1 MAREER
7 RYRDR
12 EQELVKIDLTDY
24 LLDFLVHPNVSLPH
38 VFLEIILNTNW
49 NIKLWYFSGLY
60 TVNGQLIFTV
70 GQWPVHVHEIQYAGK
85 PLIQ

>member
-12 EQELVKIDLTDY
+12 ERELVKIDLTDY

-38 VFLEIILNTNW
+38 VF
-49 NIKLWYFSGLY
+49 
-60 TVNGQLIFTV
+60 
-70 GQWPVHVHEIQYAGK
+70 
-85 PLIQ
+85 